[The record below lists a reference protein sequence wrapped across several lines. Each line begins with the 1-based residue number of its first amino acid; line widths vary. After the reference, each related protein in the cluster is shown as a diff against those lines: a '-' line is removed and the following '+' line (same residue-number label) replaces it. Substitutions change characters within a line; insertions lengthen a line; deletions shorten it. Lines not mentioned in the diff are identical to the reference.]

1 MLKKLPKV
9 ALLIESSRKF
19 GRDVLSGIA
28 RYVHV
33 HGPWSCYIEEREL
46 HGGIPNWLKQV
57 PISGIIA
64 RIDGRR
70 TANELL
76 RLGRPVIDVRAS
88 VRCKQIPAFITN
100 PRVVAQMAAEFF
112 LQAGFRHFAFCGYPG
127 VSFSDDR
134 GAAFADYLATRGYV
148 THQFLPPRQSLT
160 AGRRGANSPL
170 TLLQAIEQRGLE
182 NEKAVAAWLRKQPHP
197 LALLACNDICG
208 QQVLNSCREHGV
220 NVPGEV
226 AVMGVD
232 DDEVLCTIS
241 EPPLSSIKP
250 DAERVGAEAA
260 ALLDAMMKGKAAN
273 PGLVEIPPL
282 WIVERASTDVVAI
295 EDAVTVRALRF
306 IRNHV
311 NEGINVKDVLAHV
324 GCSRTDLGLRFR
336 HWLNSSIR
344 AEIVRLRIERACSL
358 LCQTNLDLA
367 EIARQSGFRDAPS
380 FCRLF
385 RNRLRQTPTQYRH
398 AKRSSTG
405 MPDVV
410 SSGISRLSEP
420 LAPTSRDWSWRATH
434 APAKVK

>member
-1 MLKKLPKV
+1 M
-9 ALLIESSRKF
+9 IESSRKF

-28 RYVHV
+28 KYIHV

-46 HGGIPNWLKQV
+46 HGGIPDWLKHV

-70 TANELL
+70 TALELL

-88 VRCKQIPAFITN
+88 VRFEKIPAFVTS
-100 PRVVAQMAAEFF
+100 PRAVAQMAADFF
-112 LQAGFRHFAFCGYPG
+112 LHAGFRHFAFCGYPG
-127 VSFSDDR
+127 IPFSDDR
-134 GAAFADYLATRGYV
+134 AAAFTDYLATHGYT
-148 THQFLPPRQSLT
+148 THLCSPPRRSLT
-160 AGRRGANSPL
+160 AAGRGGNSPL
-170 TLLQAIEQRGLE
+170 TLLQAAEQRGLE
-182 NEKAVAAWLRKQPHP
+182 NEKAIAAWLHRQPRP
-197 LALLACNDICG
+197 LALFACNDICG
-208 QQVLNSCREHGV
+208 QQVLNACREHGV

-250 DAERVGAEAA
+250 DAERLGNEVA
-260 ALLDAMMKGKAAN
+260 ALLDAMMKGKRVK

-295 EDAVTVRALRF
+295 EDPVTVQALRF

-311 NEGINVKDVLAHV
+311 NEGVNVKEVLAHV
-324 GCSRTDLGLRFR
+324 GCSRTDLGVRFR
-336 HWLNSSIR
+336 HWLKTSVR
-344 AEIVRLRIERACSL
+344 AEIVRLRLERACSL
-358 LCQTNLDLA
+358 LRQTNLGLA

-385 RNRLRQTPTQYRH
+385 QKRLSQTPTQYRH
-398 AKRSSTG
+398 AKRT
-405 MPDVV
+405 P
-410 SSGISRLSEP
+410 I
-420 LAPTSRDWSWRATH
+420 
-434 APAKVK
+434 

>member
-1 MLKKLPKV
+1 MHVELIYQTTLRTLPKV

-28 RYVHV
+28 KYIHV

-46 HGGIPNWLKQV
+46 HGGIPDWLKQV

-64 RIDGRR
+64 RIDGMR
-70 TANELL
+70 TAKELL

-88 VRCKQIPAFITN
+88 VRSERIPAFVTN
-100 PRVVAQMAAEFF
+100 PRAVAQMAADFF
-112 LQAGFRHFAFCGYPG
+112 LQAGFRHFAFCGYSGIP
-127 VSFSDDR
+127 FSDER
-134 GAAFADYLATRGYV
+134 GAAFTNYLATHGYT
-148 THQFLPPRQSLT
+148 THVFSPPPQSLT
-160 AGRRGANSPL
+160 AARRGASAPL
-170 TLLQAIEQRGLE
+170 TFLQAVEQRGLE
-182 NEKAVAAWLRKQPHP
+182 NEKAIAAWLRKQPRP
-197 LALLACNDICG
+197 LALVACNDICG
-208 QQVLNSCREHGV
+208 QQVLNACREHGV

-250 DAERVGAEAA
+250 DAERLGAEAA
-260 ALLDAMMKGKAAN
+260 ALLDAMMKGKGVK

-295 EDAVTVRALRF
+295 EDPVMVQALRF

-311 NEGINVKDVLAHV
+311 NEGVNVKEVLAHV

-336 HWLNSSIR
+336 HWLKTSVR
-344 AEIVRLRIERACSL
+344 AEIIRLRIERACSL
-358 LCQTNLDLA
+358 LRQTNLGLA
-367 EIARQSGFRDAPS
+367 EIARQSGCRDAPS

-385 RNRLRQTPTQYRH
+385 QRRLSQTPTQYRR
-398 AKRSSTG
+398 AKK
-405 MPDVV
+405 
-410 SSGISRLSEP
+410 SSGWIR
-420 LAPTSRDWSWRATH
+420 
-434 APAKVK
+434 

>member
-19 GRDVLSGIA
+19 GRGVLSGIA
-28 RYVHV
+28 KYVHV

-46 HGGIPNWLKQV
+46 HGGIPDWLKQV

-64 RIDGRR
+64 RIDSQR
-70 TANELL
+70 TGNELL

-88 VRCKQIPAFITN
+88 VRFERIPAFATDT
-100 PRVVAQMAAEFF
+100 RAVAQMAADFF

-127 VSFSDDR
+127 IPFSDDR
-134 GAAFADYLATRGYV
+134 GVAFADYLATHGYA
-148 THQFLPPRQSLT
+148 THHFSPPPRPLT
-160 AGRRGANSPL
+160 AGRRGANPPL
-170 TLLQAIEQRGLE
+170 TLLQAVEQRGLE
-182 NEKAVAAWLRKQPHP
+182 NEKAVAAWLLKQPRP

-208 QQVLNSCREHGV
+208 QQVLNACREHGV

-250 DAERVGAEAA
+250 DAERVGTEAA
-260 ALLDAMMKGKAAN
+260 ALLDAMMKGKRAK
-273 PGLVEIPPL
+273 PRLVEIPPL
-282 WIVERASTDVVAI
+282 WIVERASTDIVAI
-295 EDAVTVRALRF
+295 EDPVMVQALRF
-306 IRNHV
+306 IRSHV

-324 GCSRTDLGLRFR
+324 GCSRTDLGVRFR
-336 HWLNSSIR
+336 HWLKTSIR
-344 AEIVRLRIERACSL
+344 TEIVRIRLDRACSL
-358 LCQTNLDLA
+358 LRQTNLGLA

-385 RNRLRQTPTQYRH
+385 QNRLRQTPTQYRH
-398 AKRSSTG
+398 AKKSS
-405 MPDVV
+405 
-410 SSGISRLSEP
+410 I
-420 LAPTSRDWSWRATH
+420 
-434 APAKVK
+434 